1 VQSVL
6 PPALKVI
13 VPEAP
18 AVTVA
23 VSVSVWPRLKFVEVA
38 VFVTLCVALLT
49 VTVNGPAA
57 VKFSHF
63 VESSGAKSAVNE
75 VEALTALGVQLQVAV
90 VEPETKVQPVMAV
103 PPDLNVTLPALLTV
117 AVIVTAVPYV
127 AVVALAG
134 SASEIVGVPLLTVI
148 AVDVEDAAK

>member
-1 VQSVL
+1 VPDLTGDVGEIEVRVMVCEPVPTL
-6 PPALKVI
+6 I
-13 VPEAP
+13 VNE
-18 AVTVA
+18 
-23 VSVSVWPRLKFVEVA
+23 
-38 VFVTLCVALLT
+38 
-49 VTVNGPAA
+49 PAA

-63 VESSGAKSAVNE
+63 VESVGAKSAVIE

-90 VEPETKVQPVMAV
+90 VVAVTEVQPVMAV
-103 PPDLNVTLPALLTV
+103 PPDLNVTVPDLLTV

-148 AVDVEDAAK
+148 AVDVEDASK

>member
-1 VQSVL
+1 MPV
-6 PPALKVI
+6 
-13 VPEAP
+13 AP
-18 AVTVA
+18 AITVA
-23 VSVSVWPRLKFVEVA
+23 VNVSDCPKLKFVEVA
-38 VFVTLCVALLT
+38 EIITACVALPTLI
-49 VTVNGPAA
+49 VFDPAA

-103 PPDLNVTLPALLTV
+103 PPDLNVTLPDLLTV

>member
-1 VQSVL
+1 MPDLTGDVGEVEVRVML
-6 PPALKVI
+6 WEPAPTVI
-13 VPEAP
+13 VNE
-18 AVTVA
+18 
-23 VSVSVWPRLKFVEVA
+23 
-38 VFVTLCVALLT
+38 
-49 VTVNGPAA
+49 PAA

-63 VESSGAKSAVNE
+63 VESVGAKSAVNE

-90 VEPETKVQPVMAV
+90 VEPDTKVQPVMAV
-103 PPDLNVTLPALLTV
+103 PSDLNVTLPALLIV

-134 SASEIVGVPLLTVI
+134 SASEIVGAPLLTVI

>member
-1 VQSVL
+1 MPDLTGDVGEVEVRVML
-6 PPALKVI
+6 WEPAPTVI
-13 VPEAP
+13 VNE
-18 AVTVA
+18 
-23 VSVSVWPRLKFVEVA
+23 
-38 VFVTLCVALLT
+38 
-49 VTVNGPAA
+49 PAA
-57 VKFSHF
+57 VKLSQF
-63 VESSGAKSAVNE
+63 VESVGAKSAVNE

-90 VEPETKVQPVMAV
+90 AEAETKVQPVMAV
-103 PPDLNVTLPALLTV
+103 PPDLNVTLPALLIV

>member
-1 VQSVL
+1 V
-6 PPALKVI
+6 PPALKVT

-38 VFVTLCVALLT
+38 VFVTPWVAFPTLI
-49 VTVNGPAA
+49 VNEPAA

-63 VESSGAKSAVNE
+63 VESFGAKSAVNE

-90 VEPETKVQPVMAV
+90 VEPETKVQPVIAV
-103 PPDLNVTLPALLTV
+103 PPDLNVTVPDLLIV
-117 AVIVTAVPYV
+117 AVIVTAVLYV

>member
-1 VQSVL
+1 MPDLTGEVG
-6 PPALKVI
+6 
-13 VPEAP
+13 E
-18 AVTVA
+18 
-23 VSVSVWPRLKFVEVA
+23 VEVRVMLWEPA
-38 VFVTLCVALLT
+38 PT
-49 VTVNGPAA
+49 VTVNEPAA